1 MRVIYPG
8 SFDPI
13 TKGHL
18 DIIKRIAPKSVK
30 VYVAILNNSTKN
42 YLFTLEERLE
52 LIKKS
57 CEDISNIEVVYFDG
71 LLVEFAK
78 QLDCSVVIR
87 GLRAVSDYEME
98 MQMALV
104 NRSMYED
111 LETLFMVAD
120 GNYSYLS
127 SSIVKEVAS
136 YGGDI
141 EPYVPECVAKS
152 LIDKFK

>member
-18 DIIKRIAPKSVK
+18 DIIKRIAPKSEK

-42 YLFTLEERLE
+42 YLFSLEERLE
-52 LIKKS
+52 LIRKS
-57 CEDISNIEVVYFDG
+57 CEDIENIEVVYFDG
-71 LLVEFAK
+71 LIVDFAK
-78 QLDCSVVIR
+78 KLNCSIIIR
-87 GLRAVSDYEME
+87 GLRAVSDYDME

-104 NRSMYED
+104 NRSMYKD

-141 EPYVPECVAKS
+141 EQYVPKCVAES
-152 LIDKFK
+152 LMKKLR

>member
-18 DIIKRIAPKSVK
+18 DIIKRIAPKSEK

-42 YLFTLEERLE
+42 YLFSLEERLE
-52 LIKKS
+52 LIRKS
-57 CEDISNIEVVYFDG
+57 CEDIENIEVVYFDG
-71 LLVEFAK
+71 LLVDFAK
-78 QLDCSVVIR
+78 KLNCSIIIR

-104 NRSMYED
+104 NRSMYKD

-141 EPYVPECVAKS
+141 EQYVPKCVAES
-152 LIDKFK
+152 LMKKLR